1 MEIAFFTDSYLPI
14 HDGVAKETHALARAV
29 RRLGHGVTVFTAQPG
44 GPPVPKEEEIDGVP
58 VVRSRSLPV
67 PFYNQYRWALFPFRR
82 LRRRL
87 AGHVDVV
94 HLFSQGMM
102 GNAGL
107 LLGRRLRRPV
117 LGTFNTDIYAM
128 RTSFPRTYPVRLF
141 FRVARLWTLGLYFR
155 CDLTT
160 APSGHARQAL
170 LEHASKPWRRPIEV
184 VENGVELDRFH
195 PGIDEPDWRE
205 RCGLGREPMVT
216 FLSRLTSDK
225 GVHRFLDAVERLP
238 ALLPFTAVIGG
249 VGPEAASMR
258 QRIAASHYL
267 SQRVRY
273 LGPIAEEEK
282 PALLAQSDLL
292 VLPSTSDTASIVM
305 LEAMACGACGVAS
318 NVGGPAAI
326 VQDGRT
332 GRLVAPEPGPLSRA
346 IGELLADPGKRHR
359 LAANGTEWVRSEASI
374 ERSARRFISLYTLL
388 LEERGIPAARSTG

>member
-1 MEIAFFTDSYLPI
+1 VEIAFFTDSYLPT

-29 RRLGHGVTVFTAQPG
+29 RRQGHGVTVYTAQPA
-44 GPPVPKEEEIDGVP
+44 GPAVPREEEIDGVP
-58 VVRSRSLPV
+58 VVRTRSLPV
-67 PFYNQYRWALFPFRR
+67 PFYGQYRWALFPFRR

-87 AGHVDVV
+87 TGHVDVV

-141 FRVARLWTLGLYFR
+141 FRVARIWTLGLYFR

-160 APSGHARQAL
+160 APSAHARDAL
-170 LEHASKPWRRPIEV
+170 LSHARKPWRRPVEV

-195 PGIDEPDWRE
+195 PGISEPDWRE
-205 RCGLGREPMVT
+205 RCGLGPEPVVT

-238 ALLPFTAVIGG
+238 DALSFSAVIGG
-249 VGPEAASMR
+249 VGPEAGTMR
-258 QRIAASHYL
+258 RRIAESAAL
-267 SQRVRY
+267 SRRVRY

-292 VLPSTSDTASIVM
+292 VLPSTSDTASIVL

-318 NVGGPAAI
+318 SVGGPAAI
-326 VQDGRT
+326 LRDGET
-332 GRLVAPEPGPLSRA
+332 GRLVPPEPAAISRA
-346 IGELLADPGKRHR
+346 LAELLADPAERHR
-359 LAANGTEWVRSEASI
+359 LARNAAQWVRSEASI

-388 LEERGIPAARSTG
+388 LEERGVPAARSTG